1 MSRLS
6 MSDPVLALVL
16 IIAFFVVVTAASYFK
31 TLESGLWIE
40 ARMPLVAG
48 VICGAILHFTKFAP
62 PFILTGVIL
71 TIAALYVRLM
81 GRESEPADGMILG
94 AITGAAAAFPP
105 AMLSGEHELLRFAA
119 CVLAGAVAG
128 YGITFGLTHVR
139 DKLRQAAV
147 DAATAIFAIVAAW
160 IPTPLAAKFTERQIA
175 IATASLIPL
184 LVVATVFKQWPSVR
198 AELRHEAALGFIDDE
213 DVRATAH
220 PLLRFGRAGWH
231 DAEAHRA
238 FVRMANKIALRKR
251 QQRSRAE
258 EIARLYQ
265 LEVIKLRMQ
274 MQEMSAIDR
283 RMRADAEAVPRSSS
297 VPRGSS
303 E

>member
-1 MSRLS
+1 

-16 IIAFFVVVTAASYFK
+16 IAAFFVVITAASYFR

-40 ARMPLVAG
+40 ARLPLIAG
-48 VICGAILHFTKFAP
+48 AICGVVIHTARFVP
-62 PFILTGVIL
+62 PFVATGIVL

-94 AITGAAAAFPP
+94 AIMGAAASCPLVIFA
-105 AMLSGEHELLRFAA
+105 GEHELLRFAE

-139 DKLRQAAV
+139 DKTRQALV
-147 DAATAIFAIVAAW
+147 DAATAA
-160 IPTPLAAKFTERQIA
+160 IA
-175 IATASLIPL
+175 IAVAWLPALLVRGWRMHDRSIAIGAAALVPL
-184 LVVATVFKQWPSVR
+184 LVVITVFKQWPSIR
-198 AELRHEAALGFIDDE
+198 AELRHEAALGFMDDD

-220 PLLRFGRAGWH
+220 PLLRLGRAGWH

-251 QQRSRAE
+251 QQRHRAE

-274 MQEMSAIDR
+274 MQEMSSIDR
-283 RMRADAEAVPRSSS
+283 RMRAGLHATMTHE
-297 VPRGSS
+297 
-303 E
+303 

>member
-1 MSRLS
+1 

-16 IIAFFVVVTAASYFK
+16 IAAFFVVITAASYFR
-31 TLESGLWIE
+31 TLESGIWIE
-40 ARMPLVAG
+40 ARLPLITGA
-48 VICGAILHFTKFAP
+48 ICGLIIHVARFVPSFVA
-62 PFILTGVIL
+62 TGIIL

-94 AITGAAAAFPP
+94 AIVGAAASIPLVIFA
-105 AMLSGEHELLRFAA
+105 GEHELLRFAE

-139 DKLRQAAV
+139 DKGRQALV
-147 DAATAIFAIVAAW
+147 DAATAAIAIGVASLPALLVRGW
-160 IPTPLAAKFTERQIA
+160 RMNDRQIA
-175 IATASLIPL
+175 IGAAGLVPL
-184 LVVATVFKQWPSVR
+184 LVVITVFKQWPSIR
-198 AELRHEAALGFIDDE
+198 AELRHEAALGFMDDD

-220 PLLRFGRAGWH
+220 PLLRLGRAGWH

-238 FVRMANKIALRKR
+238 FVRMASKIALRKR
-251 QQRSRAE
+251 QQRNRAE

-274 MQEMSAIDR
+274 MQEMSSIDR
-283 RMRADAEAVPRSSS
+283 RMRAGLHATMTHE
-297 VPRGSS
+297 
-303 E
+303 

>member
-1 MSRLS
+1 
-6 MSDPVLALVL
+6 MSDPLLALVL
-16 IIAFFVVVTAASYFK
+16 IVGFLVVIAAASYFK
-31 TLESGLWIE
+31 TLERGLWIE
-40 ARMPLVAG
+40 ARLPLIAG
-48 VICGAILHFTKFAP
+48 VICGAVVLFAKFVPSFVAA
-62 PFILTGVIL
+62 GVL
-71 TIAALYVRLM
+71 LSVAALYVRLT

-94 AITGAAAAFPP
+94 AITGAAASLPLVLFSA
-105 AMLSGEHELLRFAA
+105 EHELLRFAE

-139 DKLRQAAV
+139 DKIRQAAV
-147 DAATAIFAIVAAW
+147 DAATAVLAVVAAW
-160 IPTPLAAKFTERQIA
+160 MPALLLRLGRISDRQIA
-175 IATASLIPL
+175 IAAALLVPL

-220 PLLRFGRAGWH
+220 PILRLGRAGWH

-251 QQRSRAE
+251 QQRTRAE

-274 MQEMSAIDR
+274 MQEMSGIDR
-283 RMRADAEAVPRSSS
+283 RMRADSSQ
-297 VPRGSS
+297 PATMQS